1 MKKQKSSKSYWNN
14 RIVSHGEQPANQFLA
29 HELNARRHPGKQREA
44 LIGSLNE
51 VGWVAPVIVSART
64 GKLLDG
70 HARIE
75 ETLTKDENALV
86 PFVKVDVSENEERTI
101 LASFDPITGLAIY
114 DREALDILLR
124 EVNTGEA
131 ALQQMLADLAVNE
144 NLIPEDSNQHETRSR
159 TPENLLSSY
168 VGDGIKQIVF
178 YCSSEHYPSV
188 ISALD
193 AKMAECGTD
202 SHSAAIL
209 DWLGIKDEMNNDEDL
224 DS

>member
-1 MKKQKSSKSYWNN
+1 MKQVDKWQN
-14 RIVSHGEQPANQFLA
+14 RIVEYGELPANQFLA

-101 LASFDPITGLAIY
+101 LASFDPITGLATY
-114 DREALDILLR
+114 DQEVLDTLLR
-124 EVNTGEA
+124 EVSTGEA
-131 ALQQMLADLAVNE
+131 ALQQLLADLAINE
-144 NLIPEDSNQHETRSR
+144 NLIPEDSNQHEIRGR
-159 TPENLLSSY
+159 DPKGNLSSY

-178 YCSSEHYPSV
+178 YCSSEQYPSV

-193 AKMAECGTD
+193 AKMFEGGTD
-202 SHSAAIL
+202 THSAAIL
-209 DWLGIKDEMNNDEDL
+209 AWLGIKDEMNNDEDL